1 MSIFSI
7 NFAAPFYNEK
17 VVYYSWLIILGVVFA
32 GMFIYFNRKLNEK
45 KIEITN
51 ITKEKL
57 DFESVFNNDVS
68 FVWEIDKNKKN
79 LTASK
84 VICKVLNLDE
94 LLYPKFLKSW
104 RDSVHPED
112 LPDFLNYIE
121 QLDSR
126 KRKSHEFRIYDGQGN
141 IVWLETFVN
150 VVLDNSGQVFK
161 YVGTATDITAR
172 KLVEEKMRENSYYDQ
187 LTHLPNR
194 KMFYKYFTEKT
205 KTQSEEI
212 EMSVII
218 LDIDRFKIINELHG
232 RELGDKVLIIVA
244 EKLKKLLG
252 KETFIARESEDEFI
266 LLLSNSSEKNTKM
279 TAEKIHNIFKKPI
292 EIEGQLFYLTVS
304 MGVSRYPETAQD
316 VLALYQQAEIAMYKV
331 KDNGKNNYH
340 VFMTDDA
347 AMIERKR
354 RIEFGLKEA
363 LSRNELYLLYQPK
376 VDLKTG
382 KIYGTEALIRWKH
395 PLLGEVSPVEF
406 IPIAE
411 ESGII
416 NEIGYW
422 VVFEAIRQNKIWNNA
437 GIPLQVSVNVSA
449 LQYEDPFFVE
459 RIRQTLIHHDLDPE
473 YLIIEVTE
481 SVMQDVE
488 HSNRVIKE
496 LHDLGV
502 KVAIDDFGT
511 GYSSLSVLNNI
522 FIDIVKIDKS
532 FIDGILT
539 KVNTASLVKTMIQMG
554 QSLQF
559 HIVAEGIE
567 TQDQADFL
575 RENECSYGQGYLFSK
590 PVRPEEIP
598 KKIA

>member
-1 MSIFSI
+1 
-7 NFAAPFYNEK
+7 
-17 VVYYSWLIILGVVFA
+17 
-32 GMFIYFNRKLNEK
+32 MFIYFNRKLNEK
-45 KIEITN
+45 KLEITN
-51 ITKEKL
+51 ITKEKI
-57 DFESVFNNDVS
+57 DFEAVFNNDVS

-84 VICKVLNLDE
+84 VVCKVLNFDE
-94 LLYPKFLKSW
+94 LHYPLFLSSW
-104 RDSVHPED
+104 RNLVHPDD
-112 LPDFLNYIE
+112 LPEFLTYIE
-121 QLDSR
+121 GLDSR
-126 KRKSHEFRIYDGQGN
+126 RGKPHEFRIYDGQGN

-150 VVLDNSGQVFK
+150 VVLDDSGQVFK
-161 YVGTATDITAR
+161 YVGTATDVTVR
-172 KLVEEKMRENSYYDQ
+172 KLVEEEMRNNKYYDQ
-187 LTHLPNR
+187 LTNLPNR

-212 EMSVII
+212 EMSVMI

-232 RELGDKVLIIVA
+232 RDLGDKVLIKVSG
-244 EKLKKLLG
+244 KLQELLG
-252 KETFIARESEDEFI
+252 EETFIARESEDEFI
-266 LLLSNSSEKNTKM
+266 LLFSNSSEKNTKLI
-279 TAEKIHNIFKKPI
+279 AEKILNFFKKPV
-292 EIEGQLFYLTVS
+292 EIEGQLFYLSVS
-304 MGVSRYPETAQD
+304 MGISRYPETAQD

-347 AMIERKR
+347 ALIERKR

-376 VDLKTG
+376 VNLSTG

-395 PLLGEVSPVEF
+395 PILGEVSPVEF

-422 VVFEAIRQNKIWNNA
+422 VMFEAIRQNKIWHNA
-437 GIPLQVSVNVSA
+437 GIFLQISVNVSA

-459 RIRQTLIHHDLDPE
+459 RIKQTLIHHDLDPE

-481 SVMQDVE
+481 SVMQDAE

-502 KVAIDDFGT
+502 QVAIDDFGT
-511 GYSSLSVLNNI
+511 GYSSLSVLNNV

-554 QSLQF
+554 KSLKF

-567 TQDQADFL
+567 TQGQAEFL

-598 KKIA
+598 GKIS